1 MRAIVLKQHGDPRT
15 SLSLED
21 LPMPVPR
28 RGEVLVKIA
37 AAPFHPADMA
47 FIAGHYGIRRPL
59 PTVPGLEAT
68 GVVVGHNAGLYGQY
82 LMGKRVACSAP
93 DDAPGPWAEYMACSA
108 MSCAPLKRQTSDA
121 FGATLLVNP
130 LTALAQLS
138 IAREG
143 GHKAFIQTAAG
154 SALGRM
160 IGRLAAERGVPA
172 IHIVRRADAADALRA
187 AGTANVL
194 SSDAPEFRAELK
206 ALATRLVATIAFDAV
221 AGEMTETLAAAMP
234 ARSRVVVYGGLSGQS
249 PRLSLP
255 DAIFGDKSIEGFWIP
270 HDIAKVG
277 MLRVL
282 RMIGQVQRLGEARLG
297 TRILARL
304 PLERFDEAVEMQSRG
319 SDGKVLFVP

>member
-1 MRAIVLKQHGDPRT
+1 MRAIVLKQYGDPRS
-15 SLSLED
+15 SLSLEEF
-21 LPMPVPR
+21 PMPVPR

-37 AAPFHPADMA
+37 ASPFHPADMA

-93 DDAPGPWAEYMACSA
+93 NDAPGPWAEFMACSA
-108 MSCAPLKRQTSDA
+108 FSCAALKRQTSDE

-130 LTALAQLS
+130 LTALAQLR
-138 IAREG
+138 IARDG
-143 GHKAFIQTAAG
+143 QHKAFIQTAAG

-160 IGRLAAERGVPA
+160 IARLAAERGVSA

-187 AGTANVL
+187 VGTANVL
-194 SSDAPEFRAELK
+194 SSDAADFRAQLK
-206 ALATRLVATIAFDAV
+206 DLATRLEATIAFDAV
-221 AGEMTETLAAAMP
+221 GGEMSETLAAAMP

-249 PRLSLP
+249 PRVALP
-255 DAIFGDKSIEGFWIP
+255 DAIFGDKAIEGFWIP
-270 HDIAKVG
+270 NYIAKVG

-282 RMIGQVQRLGEARLG
+282 RMIGEVQRLGEARLG
-297 TRILARL
+297 TKILTKL
-304 PLERFDEAVEMQSRG
+304 PLERFDDAVAMQSRG